1 MRGQTA
7 ATFLTCWLATAM
19 SSTTAHAQSPGSP
32 ASEALR
38 FFDIVPPGEVSAIL
52 RELRP
57 SPISPDERARALA
70 VLPAEGELPPDA
82 KERAKLSALEAL
94 LVYHERQGLFDI
106 KVIDVPQAVVG
117 LHQRAVL
124 LISRPALRF
133 LSASE
138 LQALVAHEI
147 GHEYFWKDYENA
159 RARHDRRGRQEL
171 ELRCDGIAVL
181 TLISLGLDPARLAD
195 GIRKMTEFNEILGAT
210 ANADEYPPV
219 QDRLRFA
226 RALLRMSRP

>member
-1 MRGQTA
+1 MRAQAA

-19 SSTTAHAQSPGSP
+19 SPATAQAQSPGSP
-32 ASEALR
+32 ASNALR
-38 FFDIVPPGEVSAIL
+38 FFESVPPGDVSAIL
-52 RELRP
+52 RALRP
-57 SPISPDERARALA
+57 LPITSDERARTLA

-82 KERAKLSALEAL
+82 KELAKLSALEVV
-94 LVYHERQGLFDI
+94 LVYHERQRLFDI

-147 GHEYFWKDYENA
+147 GHEYFWRDYE
-159 RARHDRRGRQEL
+159 RARERRDLRGRQEL
-171 ELRCDGIAVL
+171 ELKCDGIAVL

-195 GIRKMTEFNEILGAT
+195 GIRKMTDFNEILGAT
-210 ANADEYPPV
+210 ANADEYPRM
-219 QDRLRFA
+219 QDRMRFA
-226 RALLRMSRP
+226 RALLRKSRP

>member
-1 MRGQTA
+1 MRGRTA
-7 ATFLTCWLATAM
+7 ATFLTWCLATPM

-38 FFDIVPPGEVSAIL
+38 FFDSVTRGEVSAIL

-57 SPISPDERARALA
+57 SPISPNERARALA

-82 KERAKLSALEAL
+82 KERAKLSALEVV
-94 LVYHERQGLFDI
+94 LVYHERQRLFEI

-159 RARHDRRGRQEL
+159 RERRDSRGRQEL
-171 ELRCDGIAVL
+171 ELKCDGIAVL
-181 TLISLGLDPARLAD
+181 TLISLGLDPARLGD
-195 GIRKMTEFNEILGAT
+195 GIRKMTDFNEILGAT
-210 ANADEYPPV
+210 ANADEYPRM

-226 RALLRMSRP
+226 RALLRKSRP

>member
-1 MRGQTA
+1 V
-7 ATFLTCWLATAM
+7 LARYSHVVHDGARPV
-19 SSTTAHAQSPGSP
+19 ARQSGVGGAP
-32 ASEALR
+32 
-38 FFDIVPPGEVSAIL
+38 IL
-52 RELRP
+52 RHCP
-57 SPISPDERARALA
+57 SRRGERDPAPISPDERARALA

-147 GHEYFWKDYENA
+147 GHEYFWKDYETA

-195 GIRKMTEFNEILGAT
+195 GIRKMTEFNEILGAK